1 MRGGRGGGGLPGG
14 REEGKFL
21 FRRYAMGTSL
31 LSSLCAPRVGKSGED
46 MGGTWDEDEAEFF
59 LKKGQTS
66 PFFGAEFSFWRNYF

>member
-1 MRGGRGGGGLPGG
+1 
-14 REEGKFL
+14 
-21 FRRYAMGTSL
+21 MGTSL